1 MLLLTFEGFRETSQ
15 DCTDSIVLLLEV
27 RSGIRT
33 LFLCVFPPYARISSK
48 VWISN
53 IQSPSSVFKEISFFP
68 VTIDRFLTL
77 VPCYPWQV
85 TIYFYSPAVF
95 NLWYCGSHSSVSLF
109 CYFPKSRRIKKKKK
123 IPWPFDTKQL
133 PGWVQGENG
142 SLTGLDTYMPLQ
154 FLLENA
160 HSFTVA
166 LFCANKFW
174 EHVPPILVYSSFF
187 SHFHL

>member
-1 MLLLTFEGFRETSQ
+1 MDLTH
-15 DCTDSIVLLLEV
+15 
-27 RSGIRT
+27 
-33 LFLCVFPPYARISSK
+33 LFLCSA
-48 VWISN
+48 
-53 IQSPSSVFKEISFFP
+53 
-68 VTIDRFLTL
+68 TFLKAGEL
-77 VPCYPWQV
+77 
-85 TIYFYSPAVF
+85 
-95 NLWYCGSHSSVSLF
+95 
-109 CYFPKSRRIKKKKK
+109 KKKK

-187 SHFHL
+187 LSFPLVTTPAKYLHFTVKLFI